1 MTDTRMPDMRKN
13 QPYAPQL
20 MERGTEEAY
29 DELGGLYEDDAAIL
43 EACSQMQ
50 NTACADESLNDGN
63 MADSSILGAPE
74 RKRGRRKTGPRK
86 KDPSKPAGRRGRRKA
101 VPVAEEALA
110 DAEVSQYGSESFSAG
125 TEVPPYGT
133 DVPPYGMDVQ
143 PDGTKVP
150 SADLES
156 SQPGADPFQD
166 AAAAPG
172 KPQTLREWRRK
183 RQYRI
188 ADFAT
193 PMSPEEKKAF
203 EEEKARE
210 FEEALREKRVP
221 MMKYLKPGTDMRK
234 VTLREAKQM
243 MRARLGLV
251 DNGVVEHNQA
261 PITHFCSDDGVPCWR
276 NPKIVDDVPGAGT
289 ADAVSEDGNTAGSR
303 GQDNRQLTAEAKAGR
318 LREDEGRYE
327 KEPEKAE
334 EEAEECH
341 SREAERGAHQDG
353 DEDKE
358 AKAKKL
364 FLLIPVLIV
373 LAALAVWF
381 SWSGVF
387 QDAGSALHEAAGP
400 EVTGPAAGNG
410 RLAQNNAGQSP
421 DLAVAHGKTRSD
433 SHAWPEM
440 AGDASASS
448 LNPLPGTSEPIA
460 MDTFGSDPFALAPQ
474 AQVRTHTAGSAAT
487 EAAGTG
493 SVAGTAP
500 SSGDLKQGRA
510 SGLSMEER
518 LKSFEE
524 SLQKTEE
531 GMRLLQQ
538 MLLSGMQKENGQ
550 HTGQHQAGQE
560 DGGGQEAAAAKNRQ
574 QDQQVDQKDMLQ
586 KDVQKKDVPEAARKD
601 ARKDAQENARKSSQ
615 KDTHKDT
622 QKKAQDRKR
631 EDRKDMQQ
639 KDAPKKDAKND
650 AKKNEAGPGN
660 QALNGWTIKGLSES
674 RAILQDSRGRIW
686 NMGAGEQTGSFMVHR
701 IDAAKGLVYTSRGIL
716 SLKAGK

>member
-50 NTACADESLNDGN
+50 NTAYADESINDGN

-101 VPVAEEALA
+101 VPVAEEGLA

-125 TEVPPYGT
+125 AEASQS
-133 DVPPYGMDVQ
+133 D
-143 PDGTKVP
+143 
-150 SADLES
+150 AES
-156 SQPGADPFQD
+156 SQPGADPSQD

-276 NPKIVDDVPGAGT
+276 NPKIVDDVVPGAGA
-289 ADAVSEDGNTAGSR
+289 ADAVSEDGNAAGSR
-303 GQDNRQLTAEAKAGR
+303 GQDNRQLTAEVEAGR
-318 LREDEGRYE
+318 TGEDEGRYE

-387 QDAGSALHEAAGP
+387 QDAGSVLHEAAGP
-400 EVTGPAAGNG
+400 EVTGPSAGNG

-421 DLAVAHGKTRSD
+421 DLAVAHDKTQSD
-433 SHAWPEM
+433 SHAWQDM
-440 AGDASASS
+440 ADGSYKAGDASASS
-448 LNPLPGTSEPIA
+448 PNPLPGTSESFA
-460 MDTFGSDPFALAPQ
+460 MDTFAKDTFGSEPFALAPE
-474 AQVRTHTAGSAAT
+474 AKDRTHTAGPAT

-500 SSGDLKQGRA
+500 SSGDLKQGTA

-550 HTGQHQAGQE
+550 HTGQNQADQE

-574 QDQQVDQKDMLQ
+574 QDQQAEQKDMRQ
-586 KDVQKKDVPEAARKD
+586 KDVQKKDEPQAARKD

-639 KDAPKKDAKND
+639 KDAPKND

-660 QALNGWTIKGLSES
+660 PALSGWSIKGLSES

>member
-50 NTACADESLNDGN
+50 NTAYADESINDGN

-101 VPVAEEALA
+101 VPVAEEGLA
-110 DAEVSQYGSESFSAG
+110 DAEASQYGSESFPADEEVSQYGAEGFSAG
-125 TEVPPYGT
+125 AEASQSG
-133 DVPPYGMDVQ
+133 
-143 PDGTKVP
+143 
-150 SADLES
+150 AES
-156 SQPGADPFQD
+156 SQSCADLSQD

-364 FLLIPVLIV
+364 FLLIPVLVI

-387 QDAGSALHEAAGP
+387 QDAGSGLHEAAGP

-421 DLAVAHGKTRSD
+421 DLAVAHDKTRSD

-440 AGDASASS
+440 ADGSYKAVDASASS
-448 LNPLPGTSEPIA
+448 PNPLPAASESFA
-460 MDTFGSDPFALAPQ
+460 MDTFAKDTFGSEPFALAPQ
-474 AQVRTHTAGSAAT
+474 AQDRTHTAGSAT
-487 EAAGTG
+487 EAARPEAAGN
-493 SVAGTAP
+493 VAGTAP

-524 SLQKTEE
+524 SLQKTEK

-538 MLLSGMQKENGQ
+538 MLLSGMQKA
-550 HTGQHQAGQE
+550 TGQQTGQNQAVQE

-574 QDQQVDQKDMLQ
+574 QDQQAEQKDMRQ
-586 KDVQKKDVPEAARKD
+586 KDVQK
-601 ARKDAQENARKSSQ
+601 
-615 KDTHKDT
+615 
-622 QKKAQDRKR
+622 
-631 EDRKDMQQ
+631 
-639 KDAPKKDAKND
+639 
-650 AKKNEAGPGN
+650 
-660 QALNGWTIKGLSES
+660 
-674 RAILQDSRGRIW
+674 
-686 NMGAGEQTGSFMVHR
+686 
-701 IDAAKGLVYTSRGIL
+701 
-716 SLKAGK
+716 

>member
-50 NTACADESLNDGN
+50 NTAYADESINDGSV
-63 MADSSILGAPE
+63 ADSSILGAPE

-101 VPVAEEALA
+101 VPVAEEGLA
-110 DAEVSQYGSESFSAG
+110 DAEASQYGSESFSAG

-133 DVPPYGMDVQ
+133 DVQ

-156 SQPGADPFQD
+156 SQPGADPSQD

-276 NPKIVDDVPGAGT
+276 SPKIVDDVPGAGT

-381 SWSGVF
+381 SWSGAF
-387 QDAGSALHEAAGP
+387 QDAGSALHEAA
-400 EVTGPAAGNG
+400 GPAAGNG

-421 DLAVAHGKTRSD
+421 DLAVAHGKTRSG
-433 SHAWPEM
+433 SHAWQDM
-440 AGDASASS
+440 ADGSYKAGDASASS
-448 LNPLPGTSEPIA
+448 LNPLPGASEPIA
-460 MDTFGSDPFALAPQ
+460 MDTFGSEPFALAPQ
-474 AQVRTHTAGSAAT
+474 AQDRTHTAGAAT

-493 SVAGTAP
+493 SVAGKAP
-500 SSGDLKQGRA
+500 SSGDLKQGRD

-550 HTGQHQAGQE
+550 HTGQNQADQE

-574 QDQQVDQKDMLQ
+574 QDQQAEQKDMRQ
-586 KDVQKKDVPEAARKD
+586 KDVQKKDEPEAARKD

-622 QKKAQDRKR
+622 QKKARDRKR
-631 EDRKDMQQ
+631 EDRKDMQ
-639 KDAPKKDAKND
+639 KDAPKND